1 MTLWLNDRVNLTR
14 EILRLAVPAFGA
26 LIAEPLFLLVDT
38 AVVGHLGTTSLAGLG
53 VASGILLTIVGVFV
67 FLAYGTT
74 SVVARKI
81 GAGDE
86 RGALEDGIDG
96 IWLSLIL
103 GALTC
108 AITMVIS
115 PQLIGVFGAS
125 PAVTSE
131 GAKYLAIS
139 ALGIAPMLAVL
150 AATGVLRGLLDTVTP
165 LVVTSVGFTVNAA
178 LSVLFVHPLGF
189 GIAGAAWATVIAQTG
204 MGIALLA
211 VVIRHARQRQARLN
225 FNPTGVLQ
233 AGLGGIPLL
242 VRTLALRSVLLLTTW
257 AAANFGDGPLAAH
270 QVAMTIWSALAFA
283 LDALAIAAQSLTGR
297 DIGAGNFTHARALMN
312 TLLKWGLGYG
322 AILATGIIVLHRI
335 LPLAF
340 TSDVEVQAILAVVLI
355 IVALGQPI
363 ASVAYVLDGVLIG
376 AGDARWLARAQLGLL
391 IAYLPLVIFVRLDPD
406 SQLTWL
412 WIAYNV
418 FMTMRA
424 GILFWRSRQDAWLR
438 N

>member
-1 MTLWLNDRVNLTR
+1 MWLNNPVSLSR

-53 VASGILLTIVGVFV
+53 IASGILLTIVGVFV

-74 SVVARKI
+74 SVVSRKI

-86 RGALEDGIDG
+86 RGALEDGMDG
-96 IWLSLIL
+96 IWLSVVL
-103 GALTC
+103 GAVAC
-108 AITMVIS
+108 AGTMYFS
-115 PQLIGVFGAS
+115 SQLVAAFGAS
-125 PAVTSE
+125 QAVAAE
-131 GAKYLAIS
+131 GSKYLAIS
-139 ALGIAPMLAVL
+139 ALGIPPMLVVL
-150 AATGVLRGLLDTVTP
+150 ATTGVLRGLLDTVTP
-165 LVVTSVGFTVNAA
+165 LVVTSTGFTVNAI
-178 LSVLFVHPLGF
+178 LSILFVHPLGF
-189 GIAGAAWATVIAQTG
+189 GIAGAAWATVLAQTG

-211 VVIRHARQRQARLN
+211 VVIAHARRQQARLS
-225 FNPTGVLQ
+225 FNPLGVLQ
-233 AGLGGIPLL
+233 AGIGGIPLL

-257 AAANFGDGPLAAH
+257 AAANFGDEPLAAH
-270 QVAMTIWSALAFA
+270 QVAMTIWSTLAFA

-297 DIGAGNFTHARALMN
+297 DIGAGNYSHARSLMD
-312 TLLKWGLGYG
+312 TLVKWGLGYG
-322 AILATGIIVLHRI
+322 AILALGIVALHQI

-340 TSDVEVQAILAVVLI
+340 TSDAEVQAILAVILI
-355 IVALGQPI
+355 IVAVGQPI

-376 AGDARWLARAQLGLL
+376 AGDARWLAKAQVGILA
-391 IAYLPLVIFVRLDPD
+391 AYLPLVLFIRTDPN

-418 FMTMRA
+418 FMALRA
-424 GILFWRSRQDAWLR
+424 GVLYARSRQDAWMQ